1 MKKPI
6 PDLSRTEIE
15 HLIHEWVFNERDRAI
30 LSRRL
35 LDGLTF
41 DELAFEFDLSPQG
54 VKHIVYKGQDKI
66 FKHI

>member
-15 HLIHEWVFNERDRAI
+15 HLIHEWVFNQRDRAI

-35 LDGLTF
+35 LDGATF
-41 DELAFEFDLSPQG
+41 DSLADEFDLSTQG
-54 VKHIVYKGQDKI
+54 VKQIVYRGQEKI

>member
-1 MKKPI
+1 MKNPI

-15 HLIHEWVFNERDRAI
+15 HLIHEWVFNQRDRAI

-41 DELAFEFDLSPQG
+41 DELAYEFSLSPQG
-54 VKHIVYKGQDKI
+54 VKQIVYKGQEKI

>member
-15 HLIHEWVFNERDRAI
+15 HLIHEWVFNQRDRAI

-41 DELAFEFDLSPQG
+41 EELSYEFNLSVQG
-54 VKHIVYKGQDKI
+54 VK
-66 FKHI
+66 